1 MRIVLLARRSAHG
14 FIALAAAWAALGA
27 IIPGAVVV
35 AAEAKPVK
43 KDSPAAT
50 RPKEATLSVKV
61 VPAEAKPGDTVTLTV
76 TAEVAPGW
84 HIYAYSKTQPDD
96 GPRVTQ
102 FDLFDPAGLSPKGDW
117 TPSPPPIQKKE
128 PAFPSLP
135 FVSFHEGEVSWSIP
149 LAVPADAAPGKRAIR
164 VQAGYQVCSD
174 ANCSFPGQW
183 TLPPA
188 ELTVVAGNGA
198 KAKRNDGLAK
208 AGAEAPA
215 PAPAA
220 PPAPA
225 KTPAKKDSMARLKPP
240 AATLTASVEPK
251 EGKAGEVVTYKVTA
265 KLKPKWHIYKWEKN
279 PQDPGPTWFDV
290 FDPAGLTPM
299 SDWSASKEAHK
310 PDPAAKGAPPLEY
323 YEDEV
328 TWSVPLGIPPGT
340 EPGPKAI
347 RVQAGYQ
354 VCNDTNCSVPG
365 QWTLPDVALTV
376 LPGGL
381 SGSTGS
387 TCDNPQYK
395 AAMAEM
401 RAKTEEA
408 GAAKSDIERQAE
420 RGLVPFLLTC
430 ALGGLIA
437 LAMPCVWPMVPIT
450 VNFFVKQGQQRKGST
465 TGLAVAY
472 CLAIIG
478 VFTGVG
484 LLFAAFFGASS
495 LSKLANNPWLNF
507 AVAGLFLTFG
517 LSLLGL
523 FEIRLPNFLLNASA
537 KGEGKGGAVGV
548 MFMALT
554 LTITSFTCTFPV
566 VGGLLVMAGNGNYL
580 YPILGMAT
588 FAAVLAAPFFV
599 LALAPGL
606 MAKVPKSGDWMN
618 AVKVIGGLIEI
629 GAAFKFINTAETFWV
644 VPSEAIFNAYT
655 VLSIWV
661 VLALVCGI
669 YLLGLFRTDH
679 DHDAVKVGPG
689 RLVLGCTFLFLA
701 LFLAPA
707 LFGRPPSSPLW
718 YQIVGLLP
726 ADAAD
731 LKAPT
736 AAPAGPAEHREA
748 VAVSTDPKQAERE
761 EKAVH
766 GVAWGMSYEAAL
778 EKAKAEGKP
787 ILIDFTGVNCANCRK
802 MEAEVLPRPEV
813 VKELEKFVTVQL
825 YTDSVPIKSIPA
837 AERTKLAEANLMREV
852 KFANEIT
859 NPNYVILGPD
869 EVVLGAK
876 GGAMPPVDF
885 VKFLTD
891 ARAKL
896 DKPAKLAR
904 AGGG

>member
-1 MRIVLLARRSAHG
+1 MHTVLLARRLAPL
-14 FIALAAAWAALGA
+14 FIALATAWA
-27 IIPGAVVV
+27 IIPPQSAS
-35 AAEAKPVK
+35 ADEARPAR

-61 VPAEAKPGDTVTLTV
+61 APGEAKPGDTVTLTV
-76 TAEVAPGW
+76 TADVAPGF
-84 HIYAYSKTQPDD
+84 HIYAYNKAQPED

-102 FDLFDPAGLSPKGDW
+102 FDLFDPAGLTPKGDW
-117 TPSPPPIQKKE
+117 SAAPPPLQKKE

-135 FVSFHEGEVSWSIP
+135 FVSFHEGEVSWSIA
-149 LAVPADAAPGKRAIR
+149 LAVPADAAPGKKSIR

-174 ANCSFPGQW
+174 QNCSFPGQW
-183 TLPPA
+183 TLPA
-188 ELTVVAGNGA
+188 VDLTVLGTPKGDDKV
-198 KAKRNDGLAK
+198 AK
-208 AGAEAPA
+208 AGAEGAAKPA
-215 PAPAA
+215 PPVLA
-220 PPAPA
+220 
-225 KTPAKKDSMARLKPP
+225 PAKKDSPTRVRPKAV
-240 AATLTASVEPK
+240 TLTASVEPK
-251 EGKAGEVVTYKVTA
+251 EGMAGTSVTYKVTA
-265 KLKPKWHIYKWEKN
+265 KLNPKWHIYKYAKK
-279 PQDPGPTWFDV
+279 PDDPGPTWFDF
-290 FDPAGLTPM
+290 FDPGGLAETG
-299 SDWSASKEAHK
+299 DWTASKEAHK
-310 PDPAAKGAPPLEY
+310 PDPQAKGAPALDY

-328 TWSVPLGIPPGT
+328 TWSVRLGIPPGS
-340 EPGPKAI
+340 EPGKRTLRA
-347 RVQAGYQ
+347 QAGYQ
-354 VCNDTNCSVPG
+354 VCNDSNCSIPG
-365 QWTLPDVALTV
+365 QWTLPDVEFTV

-381 SGSTGS
+381 AHGSS
-387 TCDNPQYK
+387 APCDSPVYK

-401 RAKTEEA
+401 RAKSAADAE
-408 GAAKSDIERQAE
+408 AAKSGVEREAE
-420 RGLVPFLLTC
+420 RGLIPFLLTC
-430 ALGGLIA
+430 GVGGLIA

-450 VNFFVKQGQQRKGST
+450 VNFFVKQGQRRKGAT

-478 VFTGVG
+478 VFTAVG
-484 LLFAAFFGASS
+484 LLVAIFFGAAS

-507 AVAGLFLTFG
+507 AVAGLFLLFG

-537 KGEGKGGAVGV
+537 QGEGKGGFVGV

-566 VGGLLVMAGNGNYL
+566 VGGLLVMAANGNYL

-599 LALAPGL
+599 LALSPGL

-618 AVKVIGGLIEI
+618 AVKVVGGLVEI

-661 VLALVCGI
+661 VLTLVCGI

-689 RLVLGCTFLFLA
+689 RLVLGCFFLFLT

-731 LKAPT
+731 LKAPVGGP
-736 AAPAGPAEHREA
+736 AAPAEHREA
-748 VAVSTDPKQAERE
+748 VAVSVDPKQAERE
-761 EKAVH
+761 QKAVH

-778 EKAKAEGKP
+778 EQAKATGKP

-825 YTDSVPIKSIPA
+825 YTDNVPIKSIPA
-837 AERTKLAEANLMREV
+837 AERQKLAEANLNREI
-852 KFANEIT
+852 KFANEVT
-859 NPNYVILGPD
+859 NPNYVVLSPD
-869 EVVLGAK
+869 EVVLGTK
-876 GGAMPPVDF
+876 GGAMSPVDF
-885 VKFLTD
+885 VKLLTD
-891 ARAKL
+891 ARAKFS
-896 DKPAKLAR
+896 KSAKVVQA
-904 AGGG
+904 AGM